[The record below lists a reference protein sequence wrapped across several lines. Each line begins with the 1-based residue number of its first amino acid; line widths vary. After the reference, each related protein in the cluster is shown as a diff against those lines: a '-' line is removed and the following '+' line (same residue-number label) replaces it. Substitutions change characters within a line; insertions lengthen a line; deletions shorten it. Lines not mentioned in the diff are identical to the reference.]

1 MNVGDLVKMWSVEG
15 EGNSIWLGLVIKV
28 WERNG
33 VRKHNTMCEVEWVE
47 DHGRG
52 LHFVDELVRICK

>member
-15 EGNSIWLGLVIKV
+15 EGDNVWLGLVIKI
-28 WERNG
+28 WHHNKH
-33 VRKHNTMCEVEWVE
+33 KHNTMCEVEWGE
-47 DHGRG
+47 DLGRG